1 MRSIIITALGFLIP
15 GILMSGCKNPAAKQE
30 TVDCEIAQAIK
41 PVAIFNADSAFS
53 YVKRQVDFGP
63 RIPGTASHDNC
74 ATYIVNELKR
84 HGADEVLEQITE
96 TEVFTGEKLPVHNI
110 LGRINPDSSK
120 RILFVAHYDT
130 RPWADSEEDTEL
142 HNTPIPGANDGG
154 SGVAVMLEMVRQ
166 LAQKRPQIGVD
177 LLFVDVE
184 DYGQSSGF
192 GNHDDTWCLGS
203 QKWVKEMPYSDENRP
218 SYGIVLDMV
227 GGLNARF
234 NKEYFSNKYAPE
246 IVTKVWV
253 VARRSGYGDIFPT
266 ENGGVIIDDHVVLNQ
281 AGIPTIDVIES
292 KNIETRS
299 FPPTWHTLDDNL
311 QNIDPASLKAVGQT
325 MLNLIFTDK
334 L

>member
-1 MRSIIITALGFLIP
+1 MKPIIVTTLGLLLS
-15 GILMSGCKNPAAKQE
+15 GMLMSGCKNPAAKQE
-30 TVDCEIAQAIK
+30 TVDGEITQTIK

-53 YVKRQVDFGP
+53 YIKRQVDFGP
-63 RIPGTASHDNC
+63 RVPGTTSHDNC
-74 ATYIVNELKR
+74 AAYIVNELKR
-84 HGADEVLEQITE
+84 HKVDDIVQQFTD
-96 TEVFTGEKLPVHNI
+96 TKVFTGETLPVHNI

-130 RPWADSEEDTEL
+130 RPWADSEDDTEL
-142 HNTPIPGANDGG
+142 HNIPILGANDGG

-166 LAQKRPQIGVD
+166 LAQKKPQVGVD
-177 LLFVDVE
+177 FLFVDVE

-203 QKWVKEMPYSDENRP
+203 QKWVKEMPYSAENRP
-218 SYGIVLDMV
+218 RYGIVLDMV

-234 NKEYFSNKYAPE
+234 NKEYFSNKYAPDV
-246 IVTKVWV
+246 VTKVWD
-253 VARRSGYGDIFPT
+253 VARRSGYGEIFPT

-299 FPPTWHTLDDNL
+299 FPPTWHRLDDNL

-325 MLNLIFTDK
+325 MLNLIFTEK
-334 L
+334 P